1 MWSWWY
7 LQFGPQDIYPFRY
20 LLDISIFYHILN
32 SCRSPLPFFFEFPSG
47 ALAPPWKKWWCHR
60 PATGGGFFMAFT
72 ARSTVPVNIS
82 PRLVTDHYLE
92 TKPSSRSRHIYL
104 YPSKYSP
111 WYRKLI
117 LNIASRMENICGLAD
132 WALSW
137 PIFRKPYEQCSILLG
152 GIASNGI
159 DLNPLEFR
167 IFIVQHLNYQPTGAL
182 NHGSYSK

>member
-60 PATGGGFFMAFT
+60 PASKCGGFFMAFT

-111 WYRKLI
+111 YTGSWSSTLPVEWRTF
-117 LNIASRMENICGLAD
+117 AD
-132 WALSW
+132 WLIERWVDPFSENRMSSVRYCLVGLPAMESTW
-137 PIFRKPYEQCSILLG
+137 IP
-152 GIASNGI
+152 
-159 DLNPLEFR
+159 
-167 IFIVQHLNYQPTGAL
+167 
-182 NHGSYSK
+182 